1 MKLPILRKLLRGSA
15 RSRFPE
21 PKEKDK
27 SSGAALSLVAITQAE
42 SEQQV
47 LREAAERQHW
57 GLRFADSCEDA
68 WRLADRLRAP
78 VILCDRDVPGV
89 AWREAVG
96 ILAAL
101 PHRPMVVL
109 ISQVADE
116 YLWHELFR
124 TGGFDVLRKP
134 LQADEASRVLKLAL
148 SYWQSEAAR
157 LRTYSDATEPA

>member
-1 MKLPILRKLLRGSA
+1 MKLPILRKLLRGST
-15 RSRFPE
+15 RSWFPD
-21 PKEKDK
+21 PKEKDE
-27 SSGAALSLVAITQAE
+27 SSRAALCLVALTSAE
-42 SEQQV
+42 IEQNV

-57 GLRFADSCEDA
+57 EVGFAGSCEEA
-68 WRLADRLRAP
+68 WRQADRLRAP

-101 PHRPMVVL
+101 PHRPTVVL

-134 LQADEASRVLKLAL
+134 LQADEVSRVLKLAL

-157 LRTYSDATEPA
+157 LRTYSGATEPA